1 MSLTACYDLQYCPP
15 TYDAIGFLLTAE
27 QARIDGGHKDIDIRI
42 LPGPR
47 DGFRRDKLPPFTAA
61 ERRQMRDGIV
71 VPMTG
76 LLPSVKSVMVCQ
88 GRDKPNGPS
97 IGYGTR
103 LYGTGVFASAFARG
117 LFPLKC
123 APAVRERHYAT
134 ITLREATYW
143 PTRNS
148 RLPEWLSVASWLEE
162 HGIDPVI
169 IRDTAKADE
178 ELPFETS
185 PLASKDLS
193 ARAAFYAG
201 AVLNL
206 FVNNGPA
213 WMAMAMNVPVLICK
227 LIAPGA
233 PCTGAE
239 FFRKSGMEPGQQ
251 MRGCGPHQRLLWT
264 DDDAGAVIEAART
277 ML

>member
-15 TYDAIGFLLTAE
+15 TYDVIGFLLTAE
-27 QARIDGGHKDIDIRI
+27 QARIDGGHNDIDIRI

-76 LLPSVKSVMVCQ
+76 LLPSVRSVMVS
-88 GRDKPNGPS
+88 RDRNKPDGPL

-117 LFPLKC
+117 LFPLKSP
-123 APAVRERHYAT
+123 PAARIKPYAT
-134 ITLREATYW
+134 ITLREAPYW

-148 RLPEWLSVASWLEE
+148 RLPEWLKVAGWLQSNN
-162 HGIDPVI
+162 IDPVI

-178 ELPFETS
+178 DLPFETS
-185 PLASKDLS
+185 PLAAKDLS
-193 ARAAFYAG
+193 TRAAFYAG
-201 AVLNL
+201 AALNL

-233 PCTGAE
+233 PCTNAD
-239 FFRKSGMEPGQQ
+239 FFRKSGMEQGQQ
-251 MRGCGPHQRLLWT
+251 MRGCGPHQRLLWA
-264 DDDAGAVIEAART
+264 DDDAGAVIDAART